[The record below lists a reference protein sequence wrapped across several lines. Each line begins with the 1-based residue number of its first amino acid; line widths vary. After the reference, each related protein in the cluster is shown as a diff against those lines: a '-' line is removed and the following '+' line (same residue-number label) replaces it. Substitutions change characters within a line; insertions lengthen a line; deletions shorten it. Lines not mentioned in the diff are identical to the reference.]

1 MGSGEVGGG
10 GSVKWTFVHHDDQGN
25 QKDIGHV
32 PGVGNPGLN
41 QVKTGPGVAG
51 GKDRVA
57 GNDSIPFPEIGVRH
71 GNQGHFMVSLRYPT
85 AEAAQTAK
93 ATAAVL
99 GTSLVL
105 LVRAVDRTGAL
116 NPNVPMEVKVDW

>member
-1 MGSGEVGGG
+1 
-10 GSVKWTFVHHDDQGN
+10 
-25 QKDIGHV
+25 
-32 PGVGNPGLN
+32 
-41 QVKTGPGVAG
+41 
-51 GKDRVA
+51 
-57 GNDSIPFPEIGVRH
+57 
-71 GNQGHFMVSLRYPT
+71 MVSLRYPT